1 MITVPYSLELSAHQ
15 DAKAA
20 VAGTTVDTVS
30 GKMKIFLGAD
40 VQPDKRQSI
49 VGSFHALYR
58 RLMNHVASGGATGNG
73 TICVFGPWDSATS
86 GNVQIEQGT
95 TNVATGD
102 VAVVCSGTFP
112 SGFAANKGATHFY
125 QETFDQLVEVFLE
138 NTKDN

>member
-40 VQPDKRQSI
+40 VIPSRRQSI
-49 VGSFHALYR
+49 VGSLRACFNRVLNDEAR
-58 RLMNHVASGGATGNG
+58 GNPGAS
-73 TICVFGPWDSATS
+73 TICAFGPWASATS

-95 TNVATGD
+95 TNVAAGD
-102 VAVVCSGTFP
+102 VAIVCSGTFP

-125 QETFDQLVEVFLE
+125 QETFDQLIEVFLE